1 MSELDKN
8 LEEVTEL
15 ALKTN
20 EKVVTVECPCCHKIF
35 YATESEAAFTV
46 INRNEQTDFGADLKK
61 LSGKQL
67 GRKCPFCGFS
77 GNLSSSDFLSLGRD
91 FVKDEIVAEE
101 KAEEIREKNR
111 TPWSEINNINIFG
124 DK

>member
-15 ALKTN
+15 ALKTG
-20 EKVVTVECPCCHKIF
+20 EKIVTVECPCCNKIF
-35 YATESEAAFTV
+35 YATESEATFAV

-61 LSGKQL
+61 LSGKKL
-67 GRKCPFCGFS
+67 NRKCPFCGFS

-91 FVKDEIVAEE
+91 FVKDEIAAEE

>member
-1 MSELDKN
+1 MTELDRN

-15 ALKTN
+15 ALKN
-20 EKVVTVECPCCHKIF
+20 GEKVVTVECPCCNKIF
-35 YATESEAAFTV
+35 YATESEAAYQV

-77 GNLSSSDFLSLGRD
+77 GGLSSSDFLRLGR
-91 FVKDEIVAEE
+91 E
-101 KAEEIREKNR
+101 
-111 TPWSEINNINIFG
+111 
-124 DK
+124 